1 MGIVILED
9 RPWVMK
15 NNIINLQQRG
25 VTVHKILYYCER
37 DDRYNKSINRINELE
52 DELNLEITR
61 VTSFDFEEKLD
72 QIFNFTTSIFLF
84 DMDLVGDFSKH
95 FQERINVMY
104 AEDKRENGNG
114 DRIWFYT
121 TGPDSAKEQLMT
133 YFPDRVV
140 PVLQFD
146 TEKEMVI
153 MDIDFV
159 VNEIPEV
166 MEG

>member
-72 QIFNFTTSIFLF
+72 QILISLHRF
-84 DMDLVGDFSKH
+84 
-95 FQERINVMY
+95 
-104 AEDKRENGNG
+104 
-114 DRIWFYT
+114 FYST
-121 TGPDSAKEQLMT
+121 W
-133 YFPDRVV
+133 
-140 PVLQFD
+140 
-146 TEKEMVI
+146 I
-153 MDIDFV
+153 
-159 VNEIPEV
+159 
-166 MEG
+166 

>member
-1 MGIVILED
+1 
-9 RPWVMK
+9 
-15 NNIINLQQRG
+15 
-25 VTVHKILYYCER
+25 
-37 DDRYNKSINRINELE
+37 
-52 DELNLEITR
+52 
-61 VTSFDFEEKLD
+61 
-72 QIFNFTTSIFLF
+72 
-84 DMDLVGDFSKH
+84 MDLVGDFSKH